1 MQRPVVIVSAA
12 ALAALALAACSSS
25 TSGKPSTSSPKS
37 STGAASSTSAASG
50 GGGAP
55 TKDKLTSFQLTAADL
70 PSTWKGTAADNSDT
84 SVDQEEVKLASC
96 LGVPDSGSK
105 RDAQVSSDDFAL
117 GDATISSQA
126 TSISSQAI
134 IDQDAKGITG
144 PKATPCIKQ
153 LLADSSSGQLPAGA
167 KIDRVDITVTPGSGG
182 LGSNVIATASGAIVI
197 TVSGQQVSAY
207 VNVAFIAGKLV
218 EAEVD
223 AESVGAPIDQ
233 TVMSKAV
240 TAVAKRVAAG

>member
-153 LLADSSSGQLPAGA
+153 LPAGA